1 MASRAKVAHRDHR
14 KPRVA
19 RRQPDPRALDP
30 QPLSLPRSAQ
40 PRAGRAPAPLPL
52 RRERRTALADDS
64 PDYQR
69 ACGGSEKQRL
79 EKEDRMKLKD
89 RVAVVTGGASG
100 IGAASA
106 IAMAAEGARIVIGD
120 VNEAAAEVVRE
131 RIQRIG
137 GQALAI
143 RADVTRALDNETLV
157 ERAVSAWGRLDV
169 FYANAGVP
177 QWKMDLEAVEDAV
190 YDRIMDVNV
199 KGVWLG
205 AKFALPVM
213 KRAKRGVFLITASS
227 AGIRP
232 RPGGQTYAMSKGA
245 VITLAKALALEV
257 APHGVRVVAIC
268 PVATHTPMLPTFMG
282 KKEVDA
288 ESLARYEATV
298 PLGRLN
304 KPEDIANAA
313 VFLASDDAA
322 MITGSTIEVDGGRCI

>member
-1 MASRAKVAHRDHR
+1 
-14 KPRVA
+14 
-19 RRQPDPRALDP
+19 
-30 QPLSLPRSAQ
+30 
-40 PRAGRAPAPLPL
+40 
-52 RRERRTALADDS
+52 
-64 PDYQR
+64 
-69 ACGGSEKQRL
+69 
-79 EKEDRMKLKD
+79 MKLED
-89 RVAVVTGGASG
+89 RVAVVTGGGSG
-100 IGAASA
+100 IGAAAA
-106 IAMAAEGARIVIGD
+106 IAMAAEGARVVVGD
-120 VNEAAAEVVRE
+120 LNEAAAEVVRE
-131 RIQRIG
+131 RIHRSG
-137 GQALAI
+137 RQALAI
-143 RADVTRALDNETLV
+143 RADVTRAADNKALV
-157 ERAVSAWGRLDV
+157 ERAVAAWGRLDV

-177 QWKMDLEAVEDAV
+177 QWKMNIEAVEDAV

-205 AKFALPVM
+205 AKYALPVM
-213 KRAKRGVFLITASS
+213 KRARRGVFLITASS

-304 KPEDIANAA
+304 NPEDIANAV

-322 MITGSTIEVDGGRCI
+322 MITGSTVEVDGGRCI

>member
-1 MASRAKVAHRDHR
+1 
-14 KPRVA
+14 
-19 RRQPDPRALDP
+19 
-30 QPLSLPRSAQ
+30 
-40 PRAGRAPAPLPL
+40 
-52 RRERRTALADDS
+52 
-64 PDYQR
+64 
-69 ACGGSEKQRL
+69 
-79 EKEDRMKLKD
+79 MKLKD

-106 IAMAAEGARIVIGD
+106 IAMAAEGARVVVGD
-120 VNEAAAEVVRE
+120 VNEATAEVVRE
-131 RIQRIG
+131 RIERSG
-137 GQALAI
+137 GQALAM
-143 RADVTRALDNETLV
+143 REDVTRAVDNQALV

-213 KRAKRGVFLITASS
+213 KRAKRGVFLITAST

-288 ESLARYEATV
+288 EGLARYEATV

-304 KPEDIANAA
+304 EPEDIANAV